1 MAKKNKKTKVGKKKK
16 EEKDINKIKNPD
28 VVAKVYVNDYLGAKD
43 ANVKRIPI
51 PKKFIDMTEKK
62 LRKKFDKKPYAYV
75 YYPKRGKTLD
85 RKKIHGWEGCATH
98 TTDVKLEDGGYV
110 FKPKRGY
117 IFMPNLHLKDD
128 DVKNV
133 VLVHELGEILSIQEK
148 LKEPTTHQKAL
159 KVERK
164 YKRKRGIDRP
174 SVFKRMSTLYENK
187 KGWK

>member
-1 MAKKNKKTKVGKKKK
+1 MPKKTKKGKTSKKKA
-16 EEKDINKIKNPD
+16 EMDINKIKNPD
-28 VVAKVYVNDYLGAKD
+28 VVAKIFVNEQLGAKD

-51 PKKFIDMTEKK
+51 PKKFIDMTEKR

-85 RKKIHGWEGCATH
+85 RKKISGWEGCATH
-98 TTDVKLEDGGYV
+98 TTDVKLEEGGYT

-117 IFMPNLHLKDD
+117 IFMPKLHLDD
-128 DVKNV
+128 EDVKNV
-133 VLVHELGEILSIQEK
+133 VLVHELGEVLAMQEK
-148 LKEPTTHQKAL
+148 MKQPTTHQRAL